1 MFHRLPYRWLAVLGL
16 LAGGAF
22 LISAALQVTG
32 AWLDHVGQQGP
43 TPFDDAALRW
53 CQDHYH
59 RRWHRWA
66 YELSALGSTIVLTLV
81 VSVVVVALLLA
92 GHRRLPLLV
101 LITSL
106 GASLLITNVKERVER
121 PRPPAE
127 QHLDPFVGASFSFPS
142 GHALGAMAI
151 YANLGLL
158 LARLAPN
165 RRTAFFIRGTA
176 IGLAL
181 VIGLT
186 RIYLRVH
193 YPTDVLAGWLAG
205 LAWLGITTAA
215 LHQLHEAHTATPRP
229 SAPC

>member
-1 MFHRLPYRWLAVLGL
+1 MIGPVPRRWLAALTL

-22 LISAALQVTG
+22 LITAGLHLMG
-32 AWLDHVGQQGP
+32 AWLEHLGQPGP
-43 TPFDDAALRW
+43 TSFDEAVLRW
-53 CQDHYH
+53 CQEHYH
-59 RRWHRWA
+59 VRVHRWA
-66 YELSALGSTIVLTLV
+66 YELTALGSTFVLSLV
-81 VSVVVVALLLA
+81 VSLVLVALVLA

-101 LITSL
+101 LVTSI

-121 PRPPAE
+121 PRPPAD
-127 QHLDPFVGASFSFPS
+127 QRLDPFVGETFSFPS

-165 RRTAFFIRGTA
+165 RRTAHFVFVTA

-186 RIYLRVH
+186 RVYLRVH

-205 LAWLGITTAA
+205 LAWLGVTTAA
-215 LHQLHEAHTATPRP
+215 IHWLPEPRVPSATP
-229 SAPC
+229 SGSC